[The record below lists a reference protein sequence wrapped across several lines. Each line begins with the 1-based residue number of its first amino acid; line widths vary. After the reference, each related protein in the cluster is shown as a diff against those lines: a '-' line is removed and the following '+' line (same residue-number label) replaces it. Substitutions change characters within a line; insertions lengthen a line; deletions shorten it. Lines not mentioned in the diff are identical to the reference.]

1 VQKLRVITLYD
12 MFINLVK
19 NYLLGDNRIN
29 LKTDIFIKFREVG
42 KNKKDMVETSRIE
55 TVIEFWNHFSDN
67 SYLSNQFFGV

>member
-1 VQKLRVITLYD
+1 

-55 TVIEFWNHFSDN
+55 TVIEF
-67 SYLSNQFFGV
+67 

>member
-55 TVIEFWNHFSDN
+55 TVIEF
-67 SYLSNQFFGV
+67 